1 MKRNKPIAISVA
13 VLLFAATLI
22 ISALSPKPSQSTAVP
37 QTAAA
42 ASKEQTYAKA
52 PDDMR
57 GVWVTYMELS
67 MENESDK
74 SEAAF
79 RKKFEKI
86 AADCQSFGFNTMI
99 VQTRPFCD
107 ALYNSKLFPASHIL
121 SGTQGESAGYDA
133 LKIMCEVCHDHKMKL
148 HAWVNPY
155 RVTASQTPSKL
166 SENNPYMKDKS
177 LGIVTDSGIILDPS
191 NKKARKLIT
200 DGVREIVENY
210 PVDGVQYDDY
220 FYPTDIENS
229 DSARY
234 SEYIDSAGI
243 QGAMT
248 LEQWRTAN
256 VNLLIAETYI
266 AVHQSSQN
274 AVFGISP
281 QGNLGNNAQLCAD
294 VVSWCGIQGYA
305 DYICPQIYFSPDNPR
320 LGFSE
325 ALSDWTEL
333 SYAENVKLYV
343 GLAAYK
349 AGTDADEGTWQNS
362 DTILSDEYNI
372 LIENNTVS
380 GFMLYSYASFNEE
393 AAKQELNNLK
403 AAIDQSESTP
413 SQQSPVAAVS
423 LTRLTSPQSELSP
436 PDT

>member
-22 ISALSPKPSQSTAVP
+22 ISALNPKPSQSTTVP

-234 SEYIDSAGI
+234 SEYIDSAGT

-413 SQQSPVAAVS
+413 SQ
-423 LTRLTSPQSELSP
+423 
-436 PDT
+436 